1 MKWGGIKVKNYKN
14 KIIHKENKK
23 SKVKKTII
31 IVIIIL
37 IAILIISK
45 IFIKNSIKNTKI
57 GNNSSSQEIVEYFLN
72 ISSYEAT
79 IDMTVYSN
87 KNENKYKIKQNY
99 QGENNNCQEIL
110 EPSNIAGIKII
121 REENKLTL
129 QNSKL
134 NLINILEN
142 YQYITDNC
150 IDLTTF
156 IKDYKNDQTSKMKEE
171 NETIILETTSQSQN
185 KYTKYKVLKIDK
197 KTGNPLQMEIKAD
210 NQKTTIYILYNEVKI
225 SSN

>member
-1 MKWGGIKVKNYKN
+1 MN
-14 KIIHKENKK
+14 KENKK
-23 SKVKKTII
+23 GKSIKII
-31 IVIIIL
+31 IIAIIIL
-37 IAILIISK
+37 LGIFIISK
-45 IFIKNSIKNTKI
+45 IFIKNPVKNTKI

-87 KNENKYKIKQNY
+87 KNENKYKIKQSY
-99 QGENNNCQEIL
+99 QNENNNCQEIL

-121 REENKLTL
+121 REANKLTL
-129 QNSKL
+129 ENSKL
-134 NLINILEN
+134 NLTNILEN

-150 IDLTTF
+150 IDLATF
-156 IKDYKNDQTSKMKEE
+156 IKEYKNDHTATMKEE
-171 NETIILETTSQSQN
+171 NETIILETTSQSEN

-210 NQKTTIYILYNEVKI
+210 NQKTTIYILYNEVRI

>member
-1 MKWGGIKVKNYKN
+1 MN
-14 KIIHKENKK
+14 KENKK
-23 SKVKKTII
+23 DKAIKII
-31 IVIIIL
+31 I
-37 IAILIISK
+37 IAIIVLLAIFIISK
-45 IFIKNSIKNTKI
+45 IFIKNPVKNTKI

-87 KNENKYKIKQNY
+87 KNENKYKIKQIY
-99 QGENNNCQEIL
+99 QNENNNCQEIL

-121 REENKLTL
+121 READKLTL
-129 QNSKL
+129 ENSKL
-134 NLINILEN
+134 NLTNILEN

-156 IKDYKNDQTSKMKEE
+156 IKDYKNDQTATMKEE
-171 NETIILETTSQSQN
+171 NETIILETTSQSEN
-185 KYTKYKVLKIDK
+185 KYTKYKLLKIDK

>member
-1 MKWGGIKVKNYKN
+1 MN
-14 KIIHKENKK
+14 KENKK
-23 SKVKKTII
+23 GKAIKII
-31 IVIIIL
+31 I
-37 IAILIISK
+37 IAIIVLLAIFIISK
-45 IFIKNSIKNTKI
+45 IFIKNPVKNTKI

-87 KNENKYKIKQNY
+87 KNENKYKIKQIY
-99 QGENNNCQEIL
+99 QNENNNCQEIL

-121 REENKLTL
+121 READKLTL
-129 QNSKL
+129 ENSKL
-134 NLINILEN
+134 NLTNILEN

-156 IKDYKNDQTSKMKEE
+156 IKDYKNDQTATMKEE
-171 NETIILETTSQSQN
+171 NETIILETTSQSEN
-185 KYTKYKVLKIDK
+185 KYTKYKLLKIDK